1 MAKVLPEAAEVN
13 ARILYWGIDGAGKRT
28 VLQKVATKLRPDHR
42 GDLVEVPTRF
52 DPSESY
58 TVLPIEL
65 GEIGGTRTRIELVA
79 VPGSAEHAPT
89 RKQLLDQV
97 DGIVLV
103 VDSQESRIEENA
115 ALLEELQKTLA
126 DYARR
131 LEELPLVVQYNKRDL
146 SNAYVIDE
154 LHRRLGLGAATVFET
169 VATEGTGLLQA
180 LSTISKKVIR
190 TLRETSIGSHGGVE
204 PLAPR
209 PEPVPEPEPT
219 PQPIAVPEPT
229 AEPVAESAP
238 ETVVQFD
245 PEPEVELDDLPAP
258 PPTFESEE
266 PDPVLEL
273 DVDPVAQ
280 MESAILAE
288 GDDAELADSQARD
301 AQSLLEQP
309 WHHARDDVAQDGARI
324 SAELSIVSVGEATRV
339 DDRSLRVP
347 LVLGDGE
354 GETSTLV
361 LTIRLDPLVDGAS
374 D

>member
-13 ARILYWGIDGAGKRT
+13 ARIIYWGIEGAGKRT

-42 GDLVEVPTRF
+42 GELSEVPTRF
-52 DPSESY
+52 DPSASY

-79 VPGSAEHAPT
+79 VPGSAEQAPT

-131 LEELPLVVQYNKRDL
+131 LDELPLVIQYNKRDL
-146 SNAYVIDE
+146 SNAYVIEE

-190 TLRETSIGSHGGVE
+190 TLRETSIGSRSGVE
-204 PLAPR
+204 PLAPPPAA
-209 PEPVPEPEPT
+209 PEPVSEPEP
-219 PQPIAVPEPT
+219 
-229 AEPVAESAP
+229 AP

-245 PEPEVELDDLPAP
+245 PESEMELDDLPAP

-273 DVDPVAQ
+273 DATPVERL
-280 MESAILAE
+280 ESAILTE
-288 GDDAELADSQARD
+288 GEDADLADAQVRDAE
-301 AQSLLEQP
+301 SLLETP
-309 WHHARDDVAQDGARI
+309 WHDGGDDLSRFGARLTGD
-324 SAELSIVSVGEATRV
+324 LSIVSVGEATRV
-339 DDRSLRVP
+339 DDRAVRVP
-347 LVLGDGE
+347 VVLGDGD

-361 LTIRLDPLVDGAS
+361 LTIRLDPLVDGTS